1 MKNVF
6 RFVVGVYPRCQ
17 VCHCVGQISDN
28 CCSGES
34 WNGTCHV
41 CVYFVSLSESND
53 RVLVGLWN
61 CHENRFPQ
69 RQTLGHLWNI
79 MGEFW
84 NCRKNSIL
92 YTEVTENRQKF
103 FATIWDLNDAA
114 VFSTVTSQQESSWV
128 KFRLGPFLCGVWT
141 TLEYKNSELPPTVQR
156 HVNWWF

>member
-84 NCRKNSIL
+84 NCRK
-92 YTEVTENRQKF
+92 TAFCNRQKSEGSLLRYE
-103 FATIWDLNDAA
+103 IWTMLQCLVLSLHSKKVPELNLG
-114 VFSTVTSQQESSWV
+114 W
-128 KFRLGPFLCGVWT
+128 GPFCVAFEPL
-141 TLEYKNSELPPTVQR
+141 
-156 HVNWWF
+156 